1 MRPRQLTMQ
10 AFGPY
15 EKRTTIDFDVLT
27 ENSQLFLITGDT
39 GAGKTMIFD
48 AISFALFGSDS
59 GKIRDTQDLRSSF
72 ADDRIAT
79 EVVLRFEH
87 AGNVY
92 VITRGERRWNQR
104 SDKPLTNPD
113 SYVELKYDDGSV
125 IADKAGNVK
134 DKIAE
139 ILGMDQVQFEQVT
152 MIAQGQFRRL
162 LSASSDERKKLLTQL
177 FRTEKFGEL
186 IAKIRNEKTDAGE
199 KLDRINTQIST
210 VGGTIK
216 LEPEMNPE
224 EHQELWVYTDQNTLK
239 TAIDSLSELINLEEK
254 TYKDS
259 SCKVEELNRG
269 LEDLQKQA
277 GKLDNLAEFYDDYQ
291 LKMKEFPLVKAR
303 KEQADREWEKLSKNK
318 TVIEELKNQIGIQAS
333 HLDDY
338 NVLDDRT
345 ASLSKNQEQQKEYNE
360 EIEKLEKAISTKQN
374 DLDQKEK
381 DQKRIQGA
389 KEEKAL
395 LEKELEK
402 MRLEYRDYE
411 RLSKEIQKMDNL
423 CHSLNEYKEIQD
435 KASAK
440 AAQSQAE
447 YLSIF
452 KHYHEN
458 QAGEMAAKLVEG
470 EACPVCGSYHHP
482 ALAKT
487 DPEAPSKEKLNE
499 ALNER
504 TRLEEEASK
513 ADGIVEKTRDTFK
526 EQKDNVLKEM
536 RDHFGDGEHLAVP
549 KEQWRSVVDTKLK
562 ELKTTG
568 IDKKKQSQSF
578 QKDIDNLEKLD
589 QEIPKLRQT
598 IHDQEVEKS
607 NKEQKR
613 SGLASAEIQL
623 QQELKRVQENLKQ
636 IGLLHSS
643 RKEAEDE
650 IEKLKT
656 KRDTLQTAFDA
667 AEKEKTEA
675 AKELDKAKEALAT
688 YRNQLKDFDPDQQKA
703 LARDLEE
710 KQREKDILY
719 EQTNELQN
727 RLTQNKNAKKNL
739 QELSEQFIAAENRF
753 TQLKELDEAASATAA
768 GQGNDGKVAF
778 DIFVLQA
785 YFDQVLNRA
794 NQRLR
799 TMSGKRYELFR
810 RKEAKNNRSKT
821 GLDIDVHDCF
831 TGSNRH
837 AETLS
842 GGESFLASMALAL
855 GFSDVVQEHAGGV
868 RIESLFI
875 DEGFGTLDED
885 SLNKAIMVL
894 EDLAGADR
902 MVAVISHVDE
912 LKEKLENQLVVE
924 KNQGKSSTVRIV
936 TPTTG
941 I

>member
-92 VITRGERRWNQR
+92 VVTRGERRWNQR

-125 IADKAGNVK
+125 IADKTGNVK

-186 IAKIRNEKTDAGE
+186 IAKIKKEKTDAGE
-199 KLDRINTQIST
+199 KLDSINTQIST
-210 VGGTIK
+210 VGGTIQ

-254 TYKDS
+254 TYKES
-259 SCKVEELNRG
+259 SCKVDELNRG
-269 LEDLQKQA
+269 LEVLQKQA

-318 TVIEELKNQIGIQAS
+318 TEIEELKSQIS
-333 HLDDY
+333 VKTSRLEDYSLLD
-338 NVLDDRT
+338 NRN
-345 ASLSKNQEQQKEYNE
+345 ASLSENLKKQEELQKDHAQKELWISGKRKDLE
-360 EIEKLEKAISTKQN
+360 QMKLEQN
-374 DLDQKEK
+374 KLRGIQDEQK
-381 DQKRIQGA
+381 IQLEQLSRMREEY
-389 KEEKAL
+389 KEYL
-395 LEKELEK
+395 H
-402 MRLEYRDYE
+402 
-411 RLSKEIQKMDNL
+411 LSKEIQKMDDQCADLKEKKKEMNKAKDDSLQYDQSYSNSKRLYYDNL
-423 CHSLNEYKEIQD
+423 AGVL
-435 KASAK
+435 AK
-440 AAQSQAE
+440 GLAD
-447 YLSIF
+447 
-452 KHYHEN
+452 
-458 QAGEMAAKLVEG
+458 G
-470 EACPVCGSYHHP
+470 EACPVCGAFHHP
-482 ALAKT
+482 NLATK
-487 DPEAPSKEKLNE
+487 DPKAPSKEELEKKQKKRDELEKAASEAGGVYSEAQDAFCKQKKSVMKKMLN
-499 ALNER
+499 
-504 TRLEEEASK
+504 
-513 ADGIVEKTRDTFK
+513 F
-526 EQKDNVLKEM
+526 
-536 RDHFGDGEHLAVP
+536 FGDGENLAVP
-549 KEQWRSVVDTKLK
+549 MEEWRNVVAEKLNSIKE
-562 ELKTTG
+562 EGKTE
-568 IDKKKQSQSF
+568 KKKSDSLQQ
-578 QKDIDNLEKLD
+578 QIDQLRKQEKEIPALEKDINEQEAEDNKNQQTLSSLKGAENR
-589 QEIPKLRQT
+589 LR
-598 IHDQEVEKS
+598 DEL
-607 NKEQKR
+607 R
-613 SGLASAEIQL
+613 STRESMKKAGLF
-623 QQELKRVQENLKQ
+623 K
-636 IGLLHSS
+636 SS
-643 RKEAEDE
+643 RKEAQEE
-650 IEKLKT
+650 IDALVR
-656 KRDTLQTAFDA
+656 KRESLQNSLES
-667 AEKEKTEA
+667 AEKEKNEA
-675 AKELDKAKEALAT
+675 AQAYIAAGKEIASDQEKLKDFNPEKQKDLD
-688 YRNQLKDFDPDQQKA
+688 RQLKDKQAERAKLYDQTAQ
-703 LARDLEE
+703 LHE
-710 KQREKDILY
+710 
-719 EQTNELQN
+719 